1 MVFSMTENT
10 ATKSKKLGMISILLL
25 GINGIVGSGIF
36 LLPNKAYAE
45 VGVSSVLVILVSAF
59 LVISLALC
67 YAEASSKFSQDGA
80 SYVYAKA
87 AFGNLVGFEV
97 GFYTWVVGVLG
108 WAGEIAALLLVI
120 QSVYPPL
127 RDKFTY
133 NVTAITICFTLAIIN
148 YFGLNFSKVFNTF
161 SSLGKLIPLTLFVI
175 IGLFFMHSHN
185 FTPFIPPL
193 DNTADIYGS
202 DFGAAF
208 SVIFYAYL
216 GFELLPIAA
225 DNMENPKKNLP
236 RAIITIVLFC
246 AAFYALITLVCIGVL
261 GPDLAKTSVPVASA
275 TGSVFGKIGY
285 DFITL
290 GTIISIAGVCWSFS
304 FNTPIVAA
312 ALADNGFLPKIVS
325 KKSKHNTPGFAILI
339 TALIVA
345 FLVTTGGFL
354 FLAAVNVVA
363 AFVEYIPT
371 ALSIPILRKRKD
383 IVGTYKMP
391 FGSFISRFA
400 VIVSIVMLSQAG
412 IKTIVYGLSGLIVG
426 AIIYYAYGKK
436 NIELKDKENK
446 SNDEQKN

>member
-1 MVFSMTENT
+1 MAEST
-10 ATKSKKLGMISILLL
+10 ASKGKKLGMTSILLL
-25 GINGIVGSGIF
+25 GINGIIGSGIF

-45 VGVSSVLVILVSAF
+45 VGVSSVLVILVGAI

-67 YAEASSKFSQDGA
+67 YAEASSKFNQNGA

-87 AFGNLVGFEV
+87 AFGDLVGFEV

-108 WAGEIAALLLVI
+108 WAGEIAALLVAI
-120 QSVYPPL
+120 QSIYPPL
-127 RDKFTY
+127 RDKLTY
-133 NVTAITICFTLAIIN
+133 NITAIAICFFLAIIN
-148 YFGLNFSKVFNTF
+148 YFGLNFSKIFNTL
-161 SSLGKLIPLTLFVI
+161 SSLGKLIPLILFVI
-175 IGLFFMHSHN
+175 IGLFFMHYNN

-193 DNTADIYGS
+193 DNTADIYGA

-208 SVIFYAYL
+208 AVIFYAYL
-216 GFELLPIAA
+216 GFEFLPIAA
-225 DNMENPKKNLP
+225 GNMDNPQKNLP
-236 RAIITIVLFC
+236 KAIITVVLFC
-246 AAFYALITLVCIGVL
+246 AAFYTLITLVCIGIL

-275 TGSVFGKIGY
+275 TGLILGKAGY

-290 GTIISIAGVCWSFS
+290 GTIISIAGICWSYS

-339 TALIVA
+339 TALVVA

-371 ALSIPILRKRKD
+371 ALSIPFLRKNKNLPNNYR
-383 IVGTYKMP
+383 IPLGP
-391 FGSFISRFA
+391 IIPIFA
-400 VIVSIVMLSQAG
+400 VIISIVMLSQAG
-412 IKTIVYGLSGLIVG
+412 IKTITYGLSGLIVG

-436 NIELKDKENK
+436 NIELKDKENNK
-446 SNDEQKN
+446 PDDEQKKVE